1 MNTSLD
7 WIKSDITNAALRTNS
22 YDLKGEGMEL
32 TVKLGR
38 DGE

>member
-1 MNTSLD
+1 MNTSPD
-7 WIKSDITNAALRTNS
+7 WILSEITEEAWRTDS